1 MMFIDAPMHLSDE
14 EYAEDI
20 DEVVAEAENSNVVA
34 LVKSIPY
41 AKKNV

>member
-1 MMFIDAPMHLSDE
+1 MMFIDAHAHLSDE

-20 DEVVAEAENSNVVA
+20 DEVIAEAKNANVVA
-34 LVKSIPY
+34 LVKSTPY